1 MKKRIL
7 IFAAATLLTACT
19 KDITKLNIDPKHPV
33 TVPSYALFTQAENLM
48 ANNMTSVSEND
59 NILRLIEQQWTE
71 VQYLTESQ
79 YNIPGR
85 SIADGIW
92 DEFYTGPLTNFEKA
106 KGLMKT
112 DVSDAGTLKNEL
124 AISDICEVYCFYY
137 LVTTFGNVPYS
148 QAFNINTTLFPKYDD
163 AATIYADLLKRLDA
177 DIANLDPSA
186 GSFGS
191 ADMIYGGDAAAWK
204 KFGNTFKIKMGILL
218 ADSDPTT
225 AQAVIKS
232 ATSDPGGIFASNGDN
247 ALYKFSS
254 SPPYTNQAWVGLVQS
269 GRYDYVATDTYMTL
283 LGSQNATDLTIGDP
297 RTKYYFA
304 QNKNGNYVGAP
315 NAVKAILFSNYSLP
329 SGSELTKGN
338 TTGQAASVG
347 SLANA
352 NFPGDLLDYSETQ
365 FYLAEAVARGLYTVG
380 NAAAYYRNG
389 IAASMQYWTGV
400 DDNAANAM
408 ADALILTHPIG
419 VGKAAQLQAIAA
431 QQYLA
436 LYNRGYDAWTVNR
449 RLDYPVLIPPP
460 NAISAFPVRFTYP
473 NKEQQIN
480 SSNYQAASTAIG
492 GDVVTTKLWF
502 DKK

>member
-7 IFAAATLLTACT
+7 IFVAATLLTACT

-33 TVPSYALFTQAENLM
+33 TVPSGALFTQAENLM
-48 ANNMTSVSEND
+48 ANNMTSVSENN
-59 NILRLIEQQWTE
+59 NIFRLIEQQWTE

-92 DEFYTGPLTNFEKA
+92 DSFYTGPLTNFEKA
-106 KGLMKT
+106 KGFMKT
-112 DVSDAGTLKNEL
+112 DVTDAGTLKNEL

-148 QAFNINTTLFPKYDD
+148 QAFNINVTLFPKYDD

-186 GSFGS
+186 GSLGT
-191 ADMIYGGDAAAWK
+191 ADKIYGGDPASWK
-204 KFGNTFKIKMGILL
+204 RFANTFKLKMGILL
-218 ADSDPTT
+218 ADSDPVT
-225 AQAVIKS
+225 AKTVITAAV
-232 ATSDPGGIFASNGDN
+232 AGGIFRSTDDN

-297 RTKYYFA
+297 RTPYYFA
-304 QNKNGNYVGAP
+304 QNKLGNYVGAP
-315 NAVKAILFSNYSLP
+315 NAVGTILFSNYSLP
-329 SGSELTKGN
+329 SGSELTTGN
-338 TTGQAASVG
+338 KTGQAASKG

-352 NFPGDLLDYSETQ
+352 DFPGDLLDYSETQ
-365 FYLAEAVARGLYTVG
+365 FYLAEAAARGFIAG
-380 NAAAYYRNG
+380 SAAPYYKNG
-389 IAASMQYWTGV
+389 IIASVQYWTGSTP
-400 DDNAANAM
+400 AAA
-408 ADALILTHPIG
+408 ALLAAPLITANPIG
-419 VGKAAQLQAIAA
+419 SGQTAQLQAIAK

-460 NAISAFPVRFTYP
+460 NAISDFPVRFTYP

-480 SSNYQAASTAIG
+480 SSNYQAASSAIG